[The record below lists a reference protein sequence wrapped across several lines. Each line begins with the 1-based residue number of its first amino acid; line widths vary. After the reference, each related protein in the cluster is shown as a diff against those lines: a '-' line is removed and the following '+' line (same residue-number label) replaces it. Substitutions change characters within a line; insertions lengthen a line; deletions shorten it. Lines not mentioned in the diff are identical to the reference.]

1 MTRMQKLRDWLWPQ
15 TQINLLQEELRR
27 LEKEYTALKHTN
39 KRLMAENADYCE
51 KLRLALNFQKSI
63 KNQYQLL
70 WIDYQQ
76 VKDSLEYI
84 VNAAQGR
91 LAACIDADPPKEG
104 GSE

>member
-15 TQINLLQEELRR
+15 THINLLQEELRHQR
-27 LEKEYTALKHTN
+27 KEYMALERIN
-39 KRLMAENADYCE
+39 KRLMAENADCCK
-51 KLRLALNFQKSI
+51 KLSKSLRWQKSI
-63 KNQYQLL
+63 KDQYQLL
-70 WIDYQQ
+70 WVDYQQ